1 MQKIL
6 LAGLVAGTLLIS
18 TGCSNIFRAYR
29 IDVVQ
34 GQVVTQEQ
42 VEQIKPGMTPAQ
54 VRFVLGTPLVTDTL
68 SPSRWDY
75 TYRFIPGTYA
85 KKAGLEKVPHRRMSV
100 FFDMGVVSRVEV
112 DGEMPVKSIS
122 LPASKDGAVRTT
134 ESMRESELP

>member
-42 VEQIKPGMTPAQ
+42 VEQIKPGMTPLKC
-54 VRFVLGTPLVTDTL
+54 VLYSAHHWSQTP
-68 SPSRWDY
+68 
-75 TYRFIPGTYA
+75 
-85 KKAGLEKVPHRRMSV
+85 
-100 FFDMGVVSRVEV
+100 
-112 DGEMPVKSIS
+112 
-122 LPASKDGAVRTT
+122 
-134 ESMRESELP
+134 